1 MKKFVLL
8 NSPIFEDSRKENEQ
22 YLSPLGLGYIATYL
36 EKANIDVILIDC
48 VKEKNLS
55 LI

>member
-22 YLSPLGLGYIATYL
+22 YLSPLVRPLSMLPGRYL
-36 EKANIDVILIDC
+36 TITIC
-48 VKEKNLS
+48 G
-55 LI
+55 